1 MSYIIRSELSCI
13 IIIKTAHNV
22 LLCPIF
28 FSFLVSSFFRGS
40 TISFLSFLHYFRT
53 VNGRLNLLTVI
64 SKTYGTTWCH
74 ARFVANFYRVC
85 TTTTDHQLSLSSL
98 SSRKPFGM
106 EHKRKKKLAHRN
118 ATIFYI
124 MLFPKVRFNIY
135 TYNMDY
141 FCSNS
146 VTLIFGTF
154 SFTVLIFFSSFL
166 FFNQLTMARAS
177 VTVQSSGHQSMNNN
191 IGIQTNPSFDLIEW
205 IISRIRTKCKENQ
218 KESHVNQECMNKMAK
233 KSNRKKEKNTIDD
246 DGNTHT
252 HLRITIEKDEWTIE
266 ESDVSTGHLLVSIH
280 NNNSID
286 VYDLFSLSHPRPLSL
301 PLPFPLLVSLPA
313 PRQSNRY

>member
-135 TYNMDY
+135 TYKMDY

-205 IISRIRTKCKENQ
+205 IISRIRTKVRKTKKNRMLTKNVWTKWQ
-218 KESHVNQECMNKMAK
+218 KNPIERRRKTLSMMMA
-233 KSNRKKEKNTIDD
+233 
-246 DGNTHT
+246 
-252 HLRITIEKDEWTIE
+252 
-266 ESDVSTGHLLVSIH
+266 IH
-280 NNNSID
+280 IHI
-286 VYDLFSLSHPRPLSL
+286 YE
-301 PLPFPLLVSLPA
+301 
-313 PRQSNRY
+313 